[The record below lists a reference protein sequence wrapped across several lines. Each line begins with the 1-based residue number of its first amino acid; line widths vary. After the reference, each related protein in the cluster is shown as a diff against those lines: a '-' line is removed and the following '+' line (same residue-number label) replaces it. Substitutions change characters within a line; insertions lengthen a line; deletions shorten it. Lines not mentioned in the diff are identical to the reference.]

1 MKKLFIMVLFLVSC
15 GIVPEEERYTTNE
28 SIRSDRDN
36 SSAVSSQT
44 TREILVFFRK

>member
-1 MKKLFIMVLFLVSC
+1 MKKLFIMVLFLVGC

-28 SIRSDRDN
+28 SIRSNDN
-36 SSAVSSQT
+36 SSTVSSQT